1 MIIKLITNLRTSFLI
16 AILLFLVFG
25 ENQKCIAQSITYNSV
40 EYTIT
45 SDSTVAASNR
55 LYGDDVESIYIPEI
69 VQFNNKSYIV
79 NAIMPSGNIAPWG
92 GYKRTSF
99 TEDYCCY

>member
-92 GYKRTSF
+92 V
-99 TEDYCCY
+99 